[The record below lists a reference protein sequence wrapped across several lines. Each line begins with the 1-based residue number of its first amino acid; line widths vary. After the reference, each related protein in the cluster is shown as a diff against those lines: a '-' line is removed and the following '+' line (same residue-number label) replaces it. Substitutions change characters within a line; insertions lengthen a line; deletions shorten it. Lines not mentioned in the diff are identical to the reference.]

1 MKRVLNN
8 MHSDLSHR
16 GVIENYVGNTHK
28 LNDNIQEW
36 IKMIRDTLSNWKI
49 TKF

>member
-1 MKRVLNN
+1 
-8 MHSDLSHR
+8 MHNDLSHR
-16 GVIENYVGNTHK
+16 GAIEKYNGNTHK
-28 LNDNIQEW
+28 LNENIREW